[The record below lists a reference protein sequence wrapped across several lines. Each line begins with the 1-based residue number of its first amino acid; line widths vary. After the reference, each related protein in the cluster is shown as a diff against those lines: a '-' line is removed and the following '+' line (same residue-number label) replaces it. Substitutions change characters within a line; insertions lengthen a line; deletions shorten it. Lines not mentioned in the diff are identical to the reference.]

1 MAIPECLS
9 DGITA
14 LDVAVLFPKLLCGHS
29 LSKCPGQKSR
39 EQFGR
44 EYCNSERLADRW
56 HPWPGAEVETVIL
69 H

>member
-9 DGITA
+9 DGITMP
-14 LDVAVLFPKLLCGHS
+14 DVAMLFPKLLCGHS

-44 EYCNSERLADRW
+44 ECCNLE
-56 HPWPGAEVETVIL
+56 
-69 H
+69 